1 MPHRTRTIAKP
12 LGVIR
17 MKKFNLIFLRS
28 EKMLLSRK
36 QFSDWREIQDEYDD
50 YMASLDFETLTE
62 IEEYLKSDY
71 KISTEKAKQEVNK
84 LNDSTEETL
93 EIEI

>member
-1 MPHRTRTIAKP
+1 
-12 LGVIR
+12 
-17 MKKFNLIFLRS
+17 
-28 EKMLLSRK
+28 MLLSRK
-36 QFSDWREIQDEYDD
+36 QYSDWREIQDEYDD
-50 YMASLDFETLTE
+50 YMVSLDFETLTE